1 MRPHFRHRGGK
12 REGAFGAD
20 DKTVDKIE
28 KVGEA
33 VGTLIGDAKAPD
45 GTEEQE

>member
-1 MRPHFRHRGGK
+1 MTDAAANAA
-12 REGAFGAD
+12 GAFGAD